1 MACVDATKRT
11 AVFHVLLANG
21 AGRVRR
27 NTRGIYEGCGS
38 GYLRVSGAHYDG
50 RQKATVEE
58 GVEQVSAAIVI
69 EQIIGLFPKD
79 IHPAGTTK
87 GMKNGGRGA

>member
-27 NTRGIYEGCGS
+27 NTRGIYEGCGG

-58 GVEQVSAAIVI
+58 GEQVSAVIVI
-69 EQIIGLFPKD
+69 EQIIGLSPKD
-79 IHPAGTTK
+79 IHQAGSTK
-87 GMKNGGRGA
+87 GMKSGGRGA